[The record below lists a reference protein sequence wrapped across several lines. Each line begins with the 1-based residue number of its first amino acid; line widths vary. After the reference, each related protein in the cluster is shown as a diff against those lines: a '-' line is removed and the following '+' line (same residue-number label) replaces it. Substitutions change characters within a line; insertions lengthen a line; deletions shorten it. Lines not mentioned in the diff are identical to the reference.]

1 MTFPTNSCQMAR
13 YATDLIPAYTM
24 ETIVSIETTVVVTW
38 IQVAVLE
45 QYFLVTEY
53 VSHRQIRNN
62 GIVHIMLS
70 IGMPN
75 ITIPCR
81 SSREIGW
88 KASANNNM
96 IVVIR
101 RSAKGSFLR
110 FSDEFIGLDWSRPP
124 PLASIGSSRRGVTL
138 ASI

>member
-13 YATDLIPAYTM
+13 YATDLIPAYTI
-24 ETIVSIETTVVVTW
+24 ETIASIETTVVVTW

-45 QYFLVTEY
+45 QYLLVTEY

-81 SSREIGW
+81 SSCEIGRR
-88 KASANNNM
+88 ASANNNM
-96 IVVIR
+96 IVAIR
-101 RSAKGSFLR
+101 RSANGSFIR
-110 FSDEFIGLDWSRPP
+110 FSDEC
-124 PLASIGSSRRGVTL
+124 IGSDLVTN
-138 ASI
+138 AQD